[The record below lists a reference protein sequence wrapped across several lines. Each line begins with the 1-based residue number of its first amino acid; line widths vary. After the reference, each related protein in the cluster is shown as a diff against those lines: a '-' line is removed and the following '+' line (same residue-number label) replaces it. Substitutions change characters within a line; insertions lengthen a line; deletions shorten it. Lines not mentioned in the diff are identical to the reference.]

1 MVEIV
6 NLNKARKTRDRAA
19 DKATAAANRITH
31 GRTKGERQASDLEQA
46 RASRLLDG
54 ARLDTRGRETDES

>member
-1 MVEIV
+1 MGEIV

-19 DKATAAANRITH
+19 ARAGAATNRVLH
-31 GRTKGERQASDLEQA
+31 GRTRSERDSEALERE

-54 ARLDTRGRETDES
+54 ARREPDEG